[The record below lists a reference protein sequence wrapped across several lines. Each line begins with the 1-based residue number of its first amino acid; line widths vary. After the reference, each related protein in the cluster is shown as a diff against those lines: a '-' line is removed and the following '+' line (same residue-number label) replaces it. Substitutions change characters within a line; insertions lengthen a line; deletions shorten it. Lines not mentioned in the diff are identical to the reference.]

1 MAPSNTRASIAA
13 AARSVST
20 RGNPPDWTQ
29 VQVAT
34 AADGPNKG
42 LSYVLSV
49 PGIPASRSHY
59 GIDQNLLRTWKF
71 AHVFGSLVT
80 NARGTRES
88 IRQQM
93 ILTIDA
99 EWEKEAE
106 FLYPMQVAFDGGD
119 KPASVAALG
128 CSIYLE

>member
-1 MAPSNTRASIAA
+1 MT
-13 AARSVST
+13 T
-20 RGNPPDWTQ
+20 H
-29 VQVAT
+29 
-34 AADGPNKG
+34 
-42 LSYVLSV
+42 
-49 PGIPASRSHY
+49 SRTS
-59 GIDQNLLRTWKF
+59 L
-71 AHVFGSLVT
+71 FGSLVT
-80 NARGTRES
+80 NARGTPES

-106 FLYPMQVAFDGGD
+106 FLYPMQVAFDGVD